1 VAILI
6 CLLPAVVLTNT
17 GYKLIILE
25 LRKNSSG
32 QINSIQNHF
41 QFKLFVCFLSDIN
54 QRFNKSFRELFLKIP
69 ISEEAAAR
77 IALSRFRSI
86 LDSRGLNSVVLLSG
100 SNPPEFIIL
109 SEFSSG

>member
-1 VAILI
+1 MAILI

-41 QFKLFVCFLSDIN
+41 QFKLFVCFLSKISLPNPLN
-54 QRFNKSFRELFLKIP
+54 QADRETLAVEIFL
-69 ISEEAAAR
+69 R
-77 IALSRFRSI
+77 RFRFI
-86 LDSRGLNSVVLLSG
+86 LDSTALNPIVISDSALTQFGNRSINSVD
-100 SNPPEFIIL
+100 
-109 SEFSSG
+109 